1 VIRKRLK
8 DAAKWLYYAVRTL
21 VLWLVWPLFVRPSAH
36 PSMLMNADAVRR
48 IAVIR
53 LDRLGDLVLTL
64 SLLRALKRRWPSAE
78 VTLVCR
84 EAIAPLAQAQPEVDR
99 LMTVRGISGHLGGR
113 AGRLLEQDE
122 RLQLQARLRAECFD
136 LVIDPFNG
144 EELETAL
151 LAWHSRAR
159 YRAGF
164 STAGRGLF
172 FTHVAV
178 ARAERSFLH
187 QQQAL
192 AAAIGVELDPEERP
206 RLMVTPAE
214 RDAAQARLRR
224 EGLDPTR
231 PIIGIHPG
239 GYYPSQ
245 RWPLGRFLQLA
256 RLLERERQW
265 QVAFFGTR
273 AEERLIA
280 QIGMKVGQRVAVF
293 FGLELREFIA
303 LMSECRVMVC
313 NNSGPLHLAS
323 ALGVPTVSTMGPT
336 DPVRWRP
343 VGQGHLVVRKPVWCS
358 PCGEGQCPL
367 GTHACLM
374 AISVEEMLAAVD
386 DQVADMRRRP
396 ASMALVGYAA

>member
-1 VIRKRLK
+1 MIRKWLK
-8 DAAKWLYYAVRTL
+8 DGIKRLYYAVRTPA
-21 VLWLVWPLFVRPSAH
+21 LWLLLPFFARWSTPI
-36 PSMLMNADAVRR
+36 DAEAVCR

-64 SLLRALKRRWPSAE
+64 SLIRALKRRWPDAE
-78 VTLVCR
+78 LTLVCR
-84 EAIAPLAQAQPEVDR
+84 EAVAPLAQAQPEVDR
-99 LMTVRGISGHLGGR
+99 LMTVKGISGHLGGR

-122 RLQLQARLRAECFD
+122 RLQLQARLRAEQFD
-136 LVIDPFNG
+136 LVIDPFYG

-159 YRAGF
+159 CRAGF

-172 FTHVAV
+172 FTHVAA
-178 ARAERSFLH
+178 ARSDQSFLH

-192 AAAIGVELDPEERP
+192 AAAIGIELDPVERP
-206 RLMVTPAE
+206 CLLVTPGE
-214 RDAAQARLRR
+214 RETALDRLRR
-224 EGLDPTR
+224 HGLDPAR
-231 PIIGIHPG
+231 PVIGIHPG

-256 RLLERERQW
+256 RQLERRW
-265 QVAFFGTR
+265 QVVFFGTR

-280 QIGMKVGQRVAVF
+280 QVGMDVGQRIAVF

-303 LMSECRVMVC
+303 LLSCCRVLAC

-336 DPVRWRP
+336 DPIRWRP
-343 VGQGHLVVRKPVWCS
+343 VGEGHLVVRKPLWCS
-358 PCGEGQCPL
+358 PCGEGECPL
-367 GTHACLM
+367 GTHACM
-374 AISVEEMLAAVD
+374 TAITVEEMAAAVEE
-386 DQVADMRRRP
+386 QMAAVRVSGGGGP
-396 ASMALVGYAA
+396 ASMMVVGDAA

>member
-1 VIRKRLK
+1 MIRKRLK
-8 DAAKWLYYAVRTL
+8 DGVKWLYYAVRSL
-21 VLWLVWPLFVRPSAH
+21 ALWLLWPLFARPSR
-36 PSMLMNADAVRR
+36 PVEADAVRR
-48 IAVIR
+48 IAVLR

-64 SLLRALKRRWPSAE
+64 SLLRALKRRWPSAD

-84 EAIAPLAQAQPEVDR
+84 EAVAPLAQAQPDIDR
-99 LMTVRGISGHLGGR
+99 LMTVRGVSGR
-113 AGRLLEQDE
+113 AGRLMEQGE
-122 RLQLQARLRAECFD
+122 RLQLQARLRAERFD
-136 LVIDPFNG
+136 LVIDPLNG

-159 YRAGF
+159 YRVGF

-172 FTHVAV
+172 FTHVAP
-178 ARAERSFLH
+178 ARPDQSFLE

-192 AAAIGVELDPEERP
+192 AAVIGVELDPEEP
-206 RLMVTPAE
+206 PCLMVTPAE
-214 RDAAQARLRR
+214 RDAALARLRR
-224 EGLDPTR
+224 EGLDPAL

-256 RLLERERQW
+256 RFLERERQC

-280 QIGMKVGQRVAVF
+280 QIGMDVGQRVAVF
-293 FGLELREFIA
+293 FGLELREFMA
-303 LMSECRVMVC
+303 LINGCRVLVC

-336 DPVRWRP
+336 DPIRWRP
-343 VGQGHLVVRKPVWCS
+343 VGQGHVVVRKPLWCS

-367 GTHACLM
+367 GTHACMM
-374 AISVEEMLAAVD
+374 AISVEEIAAVVD
-386 DQVADMRRRP
+386 DQMAEIRRSAP
-396 ASMALVGYAA
+396 TALMGYAA